1 MLTKLNAVR
10 LSGKKKDNKS
20 YLMIIRDLIDTLD
33 DATLRN
39 AADQMAQKASVFD
52 KLRKTMRIALP
63 TVTQEINDRGS
74 NEQMSTIVQRVEKFC
89 DGVEGD
95 EALSAKQEYKNMIA

>member
-20 YLMIIRDLIDTLD
+20 YLTIIRDLIDTLD

-52 KLRKTMRIALP
+52 KLRKMMRIALP
-63 TVTQEINDRGS
+63 AGTQGINDRGS
-74 NEQMSTIVQRVEKFC
+74 NEQMSTIAHRV
-89 DGVEGD
+89 
-95 EALSAKQEYKNMIA
+95 